1 MCCCYIF
8 PPSLKSFLYI
18 HIHIHNFTYFR
29 LCWVLIAA
37 WACLSPQPVGAA
49 PQVQCEGSSLQSSLG
64 ERRLWAPWASGAAVL
79 GSIWGSWALK
89 NRLGFALWHV
99 RSSQARDRAHVSYNG
114 RWIFHHQVTRE
125 ALQSILMNK
134 ISFNV
139 GQIINISFYVLFF
152 FLNMVRESLSFPQ
165 FKNVLSIIF

>member
-8 PPSLKSFLYI
+8 PLSLKSFPYI
-18 HIHIHNFTYFR
+18 HIHIHNFTSFR
-29 LCWVLIAA
+29 LCWVLVAA
-37 WACLSPQPVGAA
+37 WACLSLQPVGAA
-49 PQVQCEGSSLQSSLG
+49 PQARCTGSSLQSSLV

-79 GSIWGSWALK
+79 GSIWGSQALK
-89 NRLGFALWHV
+89 HRLGFALWSV
-99 RSSQARDRAHVSYNG
+99 RSSQARDRAHVFYNG

-134 ISFNV
+134 ISFNLD
-139 GQIINISFYVLFF
+139 QIINISFYVLFF
-152 FLNMVRESLSFPQ
+152 FLNIVRESLPFPQ